1 LDEATPRS
9 GVGAAAETGRA
20 GTARVAHG
28 AAGTGRERWE
38 WLLGVGL
45 LLAVLLAGGVDWWQQ
60 ERGAPLYHRG
70 VQAAADQHW
79 AAALAAFEAAGGY
92 LDAPAR
98 AATARATLQQLSQ
111 LYAAARAAET
121 RDDWAAALRDYGSVV
136 ALQPDYEAV
145 ATRLPAARTALLQ
158 QQAAGA
164 IYGTIGPGGGLSLA
178 RGPGLGA
185 WRLPGSDAVSR
196 VRLYAAGRWVI
207 YDGIIWPAIGA
218 HGDPTHR
225 VLRLAD
231 RAAPAQPSVTLL
243 PADLPPD
250 GTAQPA
256 PGGFWWFSADLPPPG
271 VVYYDYATG
280 TATPLPVRPGW
291 TVNTTDPVHGWLLL
305 AQPGRAADGSPRTT
319 LYLSTAT
326 GVIFDLLGAVPG
338 TVQAAQISADGR
350 YVLFSNTPGPQAGP
364 RTWTQLMLVQRG
376 VQAADPRL
384 SRRLLVLETL
394 DWPADG
400 GAAGRLTARFLPGSG
415 PVQVLSDHSD
425 ADGRRQTLYNL
436 ETGLQYTV
444 WGRLPPPLTATAFD
458 LSAGG
463 GLVLTQHP
471 ERAATR
477 LVLQSA
483 TQLTTRHEL
492 RVPSTPDSTVSVRL
506 TAPADYLLI
515 TVGNPRSN
523 QARQRYTLYTAPLGA
538 DGVPGPPT
546 ALVSGLYAPALVPA
560 PQPQPAP
567 GGAALLYLTPTGAL
581 QVLTLDGA
589 VCGGLATDVRRVW
602 VP

>member
-1 LDEATPRS
+1 
-9 GVGAAAETGRA
+9 
-20 GTARVAHG
+20 
-28 AAGTGRERWE
+28 
-38 WLLGVGL
+38 VGL

-60 ERGAPLYHRG
+60 ERGAPIYHRG

-79 AAALAAFEAAGGY
+79 AAALAAFEAAGSY
-92 LDAPAR
+92 RDAPAQ
-98 AATARATLQQLSQ
+98 AATARATLQQITR

-121 RDDWAAALRDYGSVV
+121 RDDWTAALRDYNGVA
-136 ALQPDYEAV
+136 ALQPDYDDV
-145 ATRLPAARTALLQ
+145 ATRQPAARAALLQ

-164 IYGTIGPGGGLSLA
+164 IYGTIGPTGGLSLV

-185 WRLPGSDAVSR
+185 WRLPGSDAASR
-196 VRLYAAGRWVI
+196 VRLYAGGRWVI
-207 YDGIIWPAIGA
+207 YDGIVWPATGA

-231 RAAPAQPSVTLL
+231 LAAPTTPQVMLL
-243 PADLPPD
+243 PHALPPD
-250 GTAQPA
+250 GAAQPA
-256 PGGFWWFSADLPPPG
+256 PGGFWWFSAALPAPG
-271 VVYYDYATG
+271 VIYYDYVTG

-291 TVNTTDPVHGWLLL
+291 TVSATDPVHGWLLL
-305 AQPGRAADGSPRTT
+305 TQPGRAADGSLRTT

-326 GVIFDLLGAVPG
+326 GVIFDQPATVAG
-338 TVQAAQISADGR
+338 TVQDAQLSADGR
-350 YVLFSNTPGPQAGP
+350 FVLFTSTPGPQAGA
-364 RTWTQLMLVQRG
+364 RMWTQLMLVQRDG
-376 VQAADPRL
+376 ATVAPR
-384 SRRLLVLETL
+384 RDRLRVLEML
-394 DWPADG
+394 ELPAEG
-400 GAAGRLTARFLPGSG
+400 SATARLTARFLPGRD

-425 ADGRRQTLYNL
+425 YYGRRQTLYNL
-436 ETGLQYTV
+436 DTGLQYTV
-444 WGRLPPPLTATAFD
+444 WGRLPPPLSATAFD
-458 LSAGG
+458 LPAGG

-483 TQLTTRHEL
+483 TLLTNWHDV
-492 RVPSTPDSTVSVRL
+492 RVPSTPDSQVSVRL
-506 TAPADYLLI
+506 TARADYLLI

-523 QARQRYTLYTAPLGA
+523 QARQLYTIYTAPLEA

-546 ALVSGLYAPALVPA
+546 ALASGLYAPALVPSPA
-560 PQPQPAP
+560 PQPAP

-589 VCGGLATDVRRVW
+589 VRGGLATDVRRVW

>member
-1 LDEATPRS
+1 
-9 GVGAAAETGRA
+9 VGP
-20 GTARVAHG
+20 
-28 AAGTGRERWE
+28 GRERWE

-60 ERGAPLYHRG
+60 ERGAPIYHRG

-79 AAALAAFEAAGGY
+79 AAALAAFEAAGSY
-92 LDAPAR
+92 RDAPAQ
-98 AATARATLQQLSQ
+98 AATARATLQQITR

-121 RDDWAAALRDYGSVV
+121 RDDWTAALRDYNGVA
-136 ALQPDYEAV
+136 ALQPDYDDV
-145 ATRLPAARTALLQ
+145 ATRLPAARAALLQ

-164 IYGTIGPGGGLSLA
+164 IYGTIGPTGGLSLV

-185 WRLPGSDAVSR
+185 WRLPGSDAASR
-196 VRLYAAGRWVI
+196 VRLYAGGRWVI
-207 YDGIIWPAIGA
+207 YDGIVWPATGA
-218 HGDPTHR
+218 HGDPSHR

-231 RAAPAQPSVTLL
+231 LAAPTTPQVTLL
-243 PADLPPD
+243 PRALPPD

-256 PGGFWWFSADLPPPG
+256 PGGFWWFSAALPAPG

-291 TVNTTDPVHGWLLL
+291 TVSATDPVHGWLLL
-305 AQPGRAADGSPRTT
+305 ARTSGGAADGGARTE
-319 LYLSTAT
+319 LYLSSAT
-326 GVIFDLLGAVPG
+326 GAVFDLLAAVPG
-338 TVQAAQISADGR
+338 TVQDAQVSADGR
-350 YVLFSNTPGPQAGP
+350 YVLFRNTPEARAGAQI
-364 RTWTQLMLVQRG
+364 WTQLLLVRRDL
-376 VQAADPRL
+376 QADDPRL
-384 SRRLLVLETL
+384 GRRLRVLEML
-394 DWPADG
+394 ELPAA
-400 GAAGRLTARFLPGSG
+400 GAAVGRLTARFVPGPG
-415 PVQVLSDHSD
+415 AVQVLSDHSD
-425 ADGRRQTLYNL
+425 YYGRRQTLYNL

-458 LSAGG
+458 LSSGG

-483 TQLTTRHEL
+483 TLLTDWHEV
-492 RVPSTPDSTVSVRL
+492 RVPSTPDSQVSVRL
-506 TAPADYLLI
+506 TAHADYLLI

-523 QARQRYTLYTAPLGA
+523 QARQLYTVYTAPLEA

-546 ALVSGLYAPALVPA
+546 ALTSGLYAPALVPSPA
-560 PQPQPAP
+560 PQPAP

-589 VCGGLATDVRRVW
+589 VHGGLATDVRRVW